1 MKIPIS
7 LTLTIALA
15 TTLAFIA
22 PLAAAAGRSTLRA
35 GRSPTTHPAAKGL
48 SVAKNHTASRTARP
62 ASGSG
67 VYVAPFG
74 PDPIITPRYIYIP
87 GFAPDPNATI
97 SYDDCAVSGNNCTGD
112 QLCELWGQC

>member
-1 MKIPIS
+1 MKIPI
-7 LTLTIALA
+7 TLAIALA

-22 PLAAAAGRSTLRA
+22 PLAAAAERSTVQG
-35 GRSPTTHPAAKGL
+35 GRSPTTHPAAKGV
-48 SVAKNHTASRTARP
+48 SVAKIHTASRAARP
-62 ASGSG
+62 ASGGG

-87 GFAPDPNATI
+87 GFAPDPNATTT
-97 SYDDCAVSGNNCTGD
+97 SYDDCAVSGNDCTGD